1 MRYDPDLVRP
11 MREELV
17 EIGFTELLTAD
28 DVDTFLATDAG
39 TALIVV
45 NSVCGCAAGSAR
57 PGLRIALANGSVP
70 DRLGTVF
77 AGQDVDAT
85 QRARAHFPDIP
96 PSSPSFALL
105 KDGDVAAFV
114 PRHRIEGQT
123 PENVAMLLAGAFA
136 EHCGREGS

>member
-85 QRARAHFPDIP
+85 QRARAHFPDIHI
-96 PSSPSFALL
+96 A
-105 KDGDVAAFV
+105 
-114 PRHRIEGQT
+114 I
-123 PENVAMLLAGAFA
+123 PEPQDRTRRTAGSQQQRVIRYPGTIL
-136 EHCGREGS
+136 E